1 MRGFAYLTV
10 TVLVVIAI
18 GVGLVGGLVTP
29 TTTYSLDGRT
39 FSVDFGGHLA
49 LAPDGTPGCDIRV
62 AGELWDDHLALEV
75 RAISAEQLANPAC
88 VEDFG
93 GPTLP
98 PCFRLSK
105 ALVAKPRIRLAG
117 DAACY
122 AHFARMNGN
131 VGFIVVAV
139 STEGLPAA
147 QAVIRSFRFLG

>member
-1 MRGFAYLTV
+1 MRGFAYLTT
-10 TVLVVIAI
+10 TVLIVIAM

-29 TTTYSLDGRT
+29 TTTYSIDGRT
-39 FSVDFGGHLA
+39 FSVAFGGRLA
-49 LAPDGTPGCDIRV
+49 PAPDGTPGCDIRV
-62 AGELWDDHLALEV
+62 AGESWDDHLALEV

-88 VEDFG
+88 VEDFRG
-93 GPTLP
+93 FTLP
-98 PCFRLSK
+98 PCFRLSE

-122 AHFARMNGN
+122 AHFVGMSGK

-147 QAVIRSFRFLG
+147 QVVIHSFRFLA

>member
-1 MRGFAYLTV
+1 
-10 TVLVVIAI
+10 VLIVIAM

-29 TTTYSLDGRT
+29 TTTYSIDGRT
-39 FSVDFGGHLA
+39 FSVAFGGRLA
-49 LAPDGTPGCDIRV
+49 PAPDGTPGCDIRV
-62 AGELWDDHLALEV
+62 AGESWDDHLALEV

-88 VEDFG
+88 VEDFRG
-93 GPTLP
+93 FTLP
-98 PCFRLSK
+98 PCFRLSE

-122 AHFARMNGN
+122 AHFVGMSGN

-147 QAVIRSFRFLG
+147 QVVIHSFRFLA

>member
-1 MRGFAYLTV
+1 MRGFAYLTT
-10 TVLVVIAI
+10 TVLIVIAM

-29 TTTYSLDGRT
+29 TTTYSIDGRT
-39 FSVDFGGHLA
+39 FSVAFGGRLA
-49 LAPDGTPGCDIRV
+49 PAPDGTPGCDIRV
-62 AGELWDDHLALEV
+62 AGESWDDHLALEV

-88 VEDFG
+88 VEDFRG
-93 GPTLP
+93 FTLP
-98 PCFRLSK
+98 PCFRLSE

-122 AHFARMNGN
+122 AHFVGMSGN

-147 QAVIRSFRFLG
+147 QVVIHSFRFLA